1 MVFYMSVFP
10 PTPRTSWGFAG
21 QDNFSNSTL
30 YRGCEGF
37 STSRCSKIT
46 YLKQKWTRTDDVD
59 MTNLQSYSGTVLCI
73 TSQYLSVFNSAR
85 LSYKMANAG
94 CHRYVKT

>member
-30 YRGCEGF
+30 YRGCEGC
-37 STSRCSKIT
+37 STSR
-46 YLKQKWTRTDDVD
+46 WTRTEDVD
-59 MTNLQSYSGTVLCI
+59 MTTLQSYSGLVLCI

-85 LSYKMANAG
+85 LSYKMANAR